1 MICIMTTI
9 HSLGQYFTTNLE
21 LKNKLVDMIK
31 NEPNIILEPSIGR
44 GDLIISVKEKFPSSM
59 IDMYEID
66 NSIELLNG
74 IEKSDVIYGDFLE
87 QDITKRYKTIVGN
100 PPYVKTKN
108 GNLHIDFTEKCFELL
123 ENNGELIFIV
133 PSDFLRMT
141 SSVKL
146 LQKMMLNGSFT
157 DIFHPN
163 KENLFSNASV
173 DIIIFRYCK
182 NNLLD
187 KIVKYNDEIKHVNCK
202 NGLISFSIEKQN
214 DSMNIISD
222 YFDVYVGQV
231 SGNEKILK
239 NTEFGNIDVLNG
251 ENKIDKYIKLDTYPS
266 ENEILNDYLIQNKEE
281 LINRGI
287 RKFTEKNWYEFGL
300 LRNVRVVENNDGN
313 DCIYVKN
320 ITRHKNIAF
329 IGKVSY
335 FGGGLIMLYPK
346 KEVILENVIDYLNSD
361 EFKENFLFSGR
372 FKIGQRQLSNSYIH
386 ECAYYSK

>member
-1 MICIMTTI
+1 MTTI

-21 LKNKLVDMIK
+21 LKNKLVGMIR
-31 NEPNIILEPSIGR
+31 NDPVVILEPSIGR
-44 GDLIISVKEKFPSSM
+44 GDLIVSVKDKFPQLI

-66 NSIELLNG
+66 NTIELLNG
-74 IEKSDVIYGDFLE
+74 IERSDVIYGDFLE
-87 QDITKRYKTIVGN
+87 QDIKRRYKTIIGN
-100 PPYVKTKN
+100 PPYVKTKK
-108 GNLHIDFTEKCFELL
+108 GNLHIDFTEKCYELL

-146 LQKMMLNGSFT
+146 IKKMMSNGSFT

-163 KENLFSNASV
+163 NEKLFSNASI

-187 KIVKYNDEIKHVNCK
+187 KIVNYNDEKKYVNCK

-214 DSMNIISD
+214 DTMKIIGD

-231 SGNEKILK
+231 SGNENILK
-239 NTEFGNIDVLNG
+239 HTEFGNIDVLNG
-251 ENKIDKYIKLDTYPS
+251 ENVIDKYIKLDIYPS
-266 ENEILNDYLIQNKEE
+266 ENEKLNGYLIQHKNE

-287 RKFTEKNWYEFGL
+287 RKFTEKNWFEFGL
-300 LRNVRVVENNDGN
+300 LRNVRIVENNSGN
-313 DCIYVKN
+313 YCIYVKN
-320 ITRHKNIAF
+320 ITRSKNVAF

-346 KEVILENVIDYLNSD
+346 KNVNLENVVDYLNSD

-372 FKIGQRQLSNSYIH
+372 FKIGQRQISNSYIH
-386 ECAYYSK
+386 ESASL

>member
-1 MICIMTTI
+1 MATI
-9 HSLGQYFTTNLE
+9 HSLGQYFTTNLV
-21 LKNKLVDMIK
+21 LKKKLVEMIK
-31 NEPNIILEPSIGR
+31 NEPDVILEPSIGR
-44 GDLIISVKEKFPSSM
+44 GDLIISVKEKFPQSS

-66 NSIELLNG
+66 NTIELLNG
-74 IEKSDVIYGDFLE
+74 IEKCDVIYGDFLE
-87 QDITKRYKTIVGN
+87 QDIKKRYKTIIGN

-108 GNLHIDFTEKCFELL
+108 GNLHIDFTNKCYELL

-141 SSVKL
+141 SCVKL
-146 LQKMMLNGSFT
+146 IQKMMSNGSFT

-163 KENLFSNASV
+163 NEKLFSNASV

-182 NNLLD
+182 NNSLEN
-187 KIVKYNDEIKHVNCK
+187 IVNYNEEKKYINCK
-202 NGLISFSIEKQN
+202 NGLISFSIEKRN
-214 DSMNIISD
+214 DTMEIISD

-231 SGNEKILK
+231 SGNENILK
-239 NTEFGNIDVLNG
+239 NTEFGNIELLNG
-251 ENKIDKYIKLDTYPS
+251 ENKIDKYIKLDIYPS
-266 ENEILNDYLIQNKEE
+266 ENERLNEYLIQHKEE

-300 LRNVRVVENNDGN
+300 LRNVRIVENDSGN

-320 ITRHKNIAF
+320 ITRHKNVAF

-346 KEVILENVIDYLNSD
+346 KNVNLENVVDYLNSD

-372 FKIGQRQLSNSYIH
+372 FKIGQRQLSNSYYI
-386 ECAYYSK
+386 ER

>member
-1 MICIMTTI
+1 MATI

-21 LKNKLVDMIK
+21 LKKKLVEMIK
-31 NEPNIILEPSIGR
+31 NEPDVILEPSIGR
-44 GDLIISVKEKFPSSM
+44 GDLIISVKEKFPQSS

-66 NSIELLNG
+66 NTIELLNG
-74 IEKSDVIYGDFLE
+74 IDKCDVIYGDFLE
-87 QDITKRYKTIVGN
+87 QDIKKRYKTIIGN

-108 GNLHIDFTEKCFELL
+108 GNLHIDFTDKCYELL

-141 SSVKL
+141 SCVKL
-146 LQKMMLNGSFT
+146 IQKMMSNGSFT

-163 KENLFSNASV
+163 NEKLFSNASV

-182 NNLLD
+182 NNSLEN
-187 KIVKYNDEIKHVNCK
+187 IVNYNDEKKYINCK
-202 NGLISFSIEKQN
+202 NGLISFSIEKRN
-214 DSMNIISD
+214 DTMEIISD

-231 SGNEKILK
+231 SGNENILK
-239 NTEFGNIDVLNG
+239 NTKFGNIELLNG
-251 ENKIDKYIKLDTYPS
+251 ENKIDKYIKLDIYPS
-266 ENEILNDYLIQNKEE
+266 ENERLNEYLIQHKEE
-281 LINRGI
+281 LTNRGI

-300 LRNVRVVENNDGN
+300 LRNVRIVENDSGN

-320 ITRHKNIAF
+320 ITRHKNVAF

-346 KEVILENVIDYLNSD
+346 KNVNLENVVDYLNSD

-372 FKIGQRQLSNSYIH
+372 FKIGQRQLSNSYYI
-386 ECAYYSK
+386 ER

>member
-1 MICIMTTI
+1 MATI

-21 LKNKLVDMIK
+21 LKKKLVEMIK
-31 NEPNIILEPSIGR
+31 NEPDVILEPSIGR
-44 GDLIISVKEKFPSSM
+44 GDLIISVKEKFPQSS

-66 NSIELLNG
+66 NTIELLNG
-74 IEKSDVIYGDFLE
+74 IEKCDVIYGDFLE
-87 QDITKRYKTIVGN
+87 QDIKKRYKTIIGN

-108 GNLHIDFTEKCFELL
+108 GNLHIDFTDKCYELL

-141 SSVKL
+141 SCVKL
-146 LQKMMLNGSFT
+146 IQKMMSNGSFT

-163 KENLFSNASV
+163 NEKLFSNASV

-182 NNLLD
+182 NNSLEN
-187 KIVKYNDEIKHVNCK
+187 IVNYNDEKKYINCK
-202 NGLISFSIEKQN
+202 NGLISFSIEKRN
-214 DSMNIISD
+214 DTMEIISD

-231 SGNEKILK
+231 SGNENILK
-239 NTEFGNIDVLNG
+239 NTEFGNIELLNG
-251 ENKIDKYIKLDTYPS
+251 ENKIDKYIKLDIYPS
-266 ENEILNDYLIQNKEE
+266 ENGRLNEYLIQHKEE
-281 LINRGI
+281 LTNRGI

-300 LRNVRVVENNDGN
+300 LRNVRVIENNSGN

-320 ITRHKNIAF
+320 ITRHKNVAF

-346 KEVILENVIDYLNSD
+346 KNVNLENVVDYLNSD

-372 FKIGQRQLSNSYIH
+372 FKIGQRQLSNSYYI
-386 ECAYYSK
+386 EI

>member
-1 MICIMTTI
+1 MTKV

-21 LKNKLVDMIK
+21 LKNKFVRMIK
-31 NEPNIILEPSIGR
+31 NDPDVILEPSIGR
-44 GDLIISVKEKFPSSM
+44 GDLIISAKEKFPSSA

-66 NSIELLNG
+66 NTIELLNG

-87 QDITKRYKTIVGN
+87 QDIKKRYKTIIGN
-100 PPYVKTKN
+100 PPYVKTKK
-108 GNLHIDFTEKCFELL
+108 GNLHIDFTEKCYELL

-146 LQKMMLNGSFT
+146 IQKMMSNGSFT

-163 KENLFSNASV
+163 NEKLFSNASI

-182 NNLLD
+182 NNLLE
-187 KIVKYNDEIKHVNCK
+187 KIVNYNDEKKYINCK
-202 NGLISFSIEKQN
+202 NGLISFSIEKRN
-214 DSMNIISD
+214 DTMEIISD

-231 SGNEKILK
+231 SGNENILK
-239 NTEFGNIDVLNG
+239 NTEFGNIELLNG
-251 ENKIDKYIKLDTYPS
+251 ENKIDKYIKLDIYPS
-266 ENEILNDYLIQNKEE
+266 ENERLNEYLIQHKEE
-281 LINRGI
+281 LTNRGI

-300 LRNVRVVENNDGN
+300 LRNVRVIENNSGN

-320 ITRHKNIAF
+320 ITRHKNVAF

-346 KEVILENVIDYLNSD
+346 KNVNLENVVDYLNSD
-361 EFKENFLFSGR
+361 KFKENFLFSGR

-386 ECAYYSK
+386 ECVTRSKF

>member
-1 MICIMTTI
+1 MTTI

-21 LKNKLVDMIK
+21 LKNKLIGMIK
-31 NEPNIILEPSIGR
+31 NEPNVILEPSIGR

-108 GNLHIDFTEKCFELL
+108 GNLHIDFTEKCYELL

-187 KIVKYNDEIKHVNCK
+187 KIVKYNDEIKHINCK
-202 NGLISFSIEKQN
+202 NCLISFSIEKQN
-214 DSMNIISD
+214 DTMNIISD

-251 ENKIDKYIKLDTYPS
+251 ENKIDKYIKLDIYPS

-300 LRNVRVVENNDGN
+300 LRNVRVVENNGGN

-346 KEVILENVIDYLNSD
+346 KNVILENVVHYLNSD
-361 EFKENFLFSGR
+361 GFKENFLFSGR
-372 FKIGQRQLSNSYIH
+372 FKIGQRQLSNSYIQ
-386 ECAYYSK
+386 E